1 MKREAVIDPSLEK
14 TLLSLH
20 AAMDV
25 GSFWK
30 AIQQLLA
37 AAIPNRLIGLMLQ
50 PNPILPMI
58 ARWTLPMPDG
68 FFAAEPLENYIAAQQ
83 RQRFVRISDLF
94 SNRSSLMK
102 SAFYRRYMAPQK
114 CAYGVC
120 LFFWKHQRLIC
131 VIAIMRTATQG
142 DFSPAEMN
150 LLRQLYPQFLTAL
163 CRLRSLER
171 EHSLRMDLEEFLS
184 RLPLPTILLRWNL
197 KPIYQNQAA
206 RDFCAVWEKGPE
218 DGATDE
224 SDLTDS
230 VRDFGS
236 MPSAQTTMG
245 ARATPYC
252 ATNRLQRKTG
262 ASSAIAAFAS
272 DDSFETAQFV
282 RRSAAAFSYR
292 VRRFAPSGC
301 SSGAEPASSRLPHLV
316 RLTRRE
322 QEVARLVCE
331 GRSNQEIAEN
341 ARLSLP
347 MVKKHLHAIFRK
359 LEVTSRSRLIAL
371 MHVIRVAAIYSSR
384 QLRLV
389 RRLLANAAAVGDF
402 AMHPSTK
409 DPHRPESAPPDR
421 RCTAD

>member
-1 MKREAVIDPSLEK
+1 MKRTSRGGTDREAVIDPSLEK

-20 AAMDV
+20 AAMNV

-58 ARWTLPMPDG
+58 TRWTLPMPDG
-68 FFAAEPLENYIAAQQ
+68 FFTALPLENYIAAQQ

-102 SAFYRRYMAPQK
+102 SGFYRRYMAPQK

-120 LFFWKHQRLIC
+120 LFFWKSQRLIC

-150 LLRQLYPQFLTAL
+150 LIRQLYPQFLTAL

-171 EHSLRMDLEEFLS
+171 EHSLRMDLEDFLS

-197 KPIYQNQAA
+197 NPIYQNRAA

-218 DGATDE
+218 EAHRMNA
-224 SDLTDS
+224 SS
-230 VRDFGS
+230 PI
-236 MPSAQTTMG
+236 PSEILDRCRLLKHRWADAQRPIAPKTG
-245 ARATPYC
+245 FKEERVHHPRSPHLRATVH
-252 ATNRLQRKTG
+252 LKQLG
-262 ASSAIAAFAS
+262 SAGVAQPHFLIECEDLRRQAAP
-272 DDSFETAQFV
+272 
-282 RRSAAAFSYR
+282 R
-292 VRRFAPSGC
+292 G
-301 SSGAEPASSRLPHLV
+301 GPASSRLPHLV

-331 GRSNQEIAEN
+331 GRTNQEIADD
-341 ARLSLP
+341 ACLSLP

-371 MHVIRVAAIYSSR
+371 MR
-384 QLRLV
+384 
-389 RRLLANAAAVGDF
+389 
-402 AMHPSTK
+402 
-409 DPHRPESAPPDR
+409 
-421 RCTAD
+421 